1 MCGEVEGW
9 VAELRDGWQSIKMV
23 GQIQRDGWLIR
34 GMGGK
39 IGRG

>member
-1 MCGEVEGW
+1 

-23 GQIQRDGWLIR
+23 GQIQRNGWLIR
-34 GMGGK
+34 GIGGK